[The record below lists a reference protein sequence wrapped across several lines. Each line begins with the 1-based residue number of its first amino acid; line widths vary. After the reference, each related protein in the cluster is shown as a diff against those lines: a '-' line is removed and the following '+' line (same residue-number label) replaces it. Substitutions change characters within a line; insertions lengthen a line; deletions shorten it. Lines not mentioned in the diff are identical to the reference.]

1 MAAELGAETFHATG
15 ADGEPYPAPDVGGS
29 LDTARAVLGLAS
41 WLRRWSERPGSCLSA
56 L

>member
-1 MAAELGAETFHATG
+1 MLIGEVLSMAAELGAETFHATG

-41 WLRRWSERPGSCLSA
+41 WLMAVE
-56 L
+56 